1 MCEQA
6 NYLRIEDFAEQEIAM
21 SISQIEEIVTDAKV
35 ILDKA
40 EDDDRKE
47 LLLLIKDLE
56 EAQQTIFVKTA
67 DAKPFLKN
75 CQDKVRALQAAVEHE
90 NSWGEESK
98 KAFSGFERTV
108 SKLRNT
114 ILVRTQKA
122 T

>member
-1 MCEQA
+1 
-6 NYLRIEDFAEQEIAM
+6 M
-21 SISQIEEIVTDAKV
+21 SIAQLEEILTDAKV

-40 EDDDRKE
+40 EEDDRKE

-56 EAQQTIFVKTA
+56 EAKQTIFVKTA

-75 CQDKVRALQAAVEHE
+75 CQDKVRTLKTAAEYE

-98 KAFSGFERTV
+98 KAFSGFERAV

-114 ILVRTQKA
+114 ILVRTQQA

>member
-1 MCEQA
+1 
-6 NYLRIEDFAEQEIAM
+6 M
-21 SISQIEEIVTDAKV
+21 SIAQLEEILTDAKV
-35 ILDKA
+35 IMDKA
-40 EDDDRKE
+40 EEDERKE

-75 CQDKVRALQAAVEHE
+75 CQDKVRTLKAAVEHE
-90 NSWGEESK
+90 NNWGEESK
-98 KAFSGFERTV
+98 EAFSGFERAV

-114 ILVRTQKA
+114 ILVRTQRA

>member
-1 MCEQA
+1 
-6 NYLRIEDFAEQEIAM
+6 M
-21 SISQIEEIVTDAKV
+21 SIAQLEEIIADAKV
-35 ILDKA
+35 VLDKA
-40 EDDDRKE
+40 EEDDRKE

-56 EAQQTIFVKTA
+56 EAKQTIFVKTA

-75 CQDKVRALQAAVEHE
+75 CQDKVRTLKAAVEHE

-98 KAFSGFERTV
+98 AAFSGFERKV

-114 ILVRTQKA
+114 ILVRTQQA

>member
-1 MCEQA
+1 
-6 NYLRIEDFAEQEIAM
+6 M
-21 SISQIEEIVTDAKV
+21 SIAQLEEILIDAKA

-40 EDDDRKE
+40 EEDDHKE

-56 EAQQTIFVKTA
+56 EAKQTIFVKTA
-67 DAKPFLKN
+67 DAMPFLKN
-75 CQDKVRALQAAVEHE
+75 CQDTVRTLKAAVEHE

-98 KAFSGFERTV
+98 KAFSGFERKV

-114 ILVRTQKA
+114 ILVRTQRA

>member
-1 MCEQA
+1 
-6 NYLRIEDFAEQEIAM
+6 M
-21 SISQIEEIVTDAKV
+21 SIARLEEILTDAKV

-40 EDDDRKE
+40 EADDRKE

-56 EAQQTIFVKTA
+56 EAKQTIFVKTA

-75 CQDKVRALQAAVEHE
+75 CQDKARALKAAVEHE

-98 KAFSGFERTV
+98 AAFSGFERAV

-114 ILVRTQKA
+114 ILVRTQRA

>member
-1 MCEQA
+1 
-6 NYLRIEDFAEQEIAM
+6 M
-21 SISQIEEIVTDAKV
+21 SIAQLEEILTDAKV

-40 EDDDRKE
+40 EEEDRKE

-56 EAQQTIFVKTA
+56 EAQQTIFIKTA
-67 DAKPFLKN
+67 DAKPFVKN
-75 CQDKVRALQAAVEHE
+75 CQDRVRALKAAVEHE

-98 KAFSGFERTV
+98 EAFSSFERAV

-114 ILVRTQKA
+114 ILVRTQRA

>member
-1 MCEQA
+1 
-6 NYLRIEDFAEQEIAM
+6 M
-21 SISQIEEIVTDAKV
+21 SIAQLEEIITDAKV

-40 EDDDRKE
+40 EEDDRKE
-47 LLLLIKDLE
+47 LLLLIKDLG
-56 EAQQTIFVKTA
+56 EAKQTIFVKTV

-75 CQDKVRALQAAVEHE
+75 CQDKVRELKAAVEHE

-98 KAFSGFERTV
+98 AAFSGFERTV

-114 ILVRTQKA
+114 ILVRTQQA

>member
-1 MCEQA
+1 
-6 NYLRIEDFAEQEIAM
+6 M
-21 SISQIEEIVTDAKV
+21 SIAQIEEILADAGV

-40 EDDDRKE
+40 EEDDRKE

-56 EAQQTIFVKTA
+56 EAKLTIFVKTT
-67 DAKPFLKN
+67 DAEPFLKN
-75 CQDKVRALQAAVEHE
+75 CQDKVKALKAAVEHE
-90 NSWGEESK
+90 NSWGEKSK

-114 ILVRTQKA
+114 ILVRTQRA

>member
-1 MCEQA
+1 
-6 NYLRIEDFAEQEIAM
+6 M
-21 SISQIEEIVTDAKV
+21 SIAQLEEILTDAKV

-40 EDDDRKE
+40 EEDDRKE

-75 CQDKVRALQAAVEHE
+75 CQDKVRALIAAVEHE

-98 KAFSGFERTV
+98 EAFSGFERTV

-114 ILVRTQKA
+114 ILVRTQRA

>member
-1 MCEQA
+1 
-6 NYLRIEDFAEQEIAM
+6 M
-21 SISQIEEIVTDAKV
+21 SIAKLEEILTDARD

-40 EDDDRKE
+40 EEDDRKE
-47 LLLLIKDLE
+47 LLLLIKDRE
-56 EAQQTIFVKTA
+56 EAKQTIFVKTA

-75 CQDKVRALQAAVEHE
+75 CQDKVRALKAAVEHE
-90 NSWGEESK
+90 DSWGEEAK

-114 ILVRTQKA
+114 ILVRTQRA

>member
-1 MCEQA
+1 
-6 NYLRIEDFAEQEIAM
+6 M
-21 SISQIEEIVTDAKV
+21 SIAQIETIITDAKY

-40 EDDDRKE
+40 EADDRKE
-47 LLLLIKDLE
+47 LTLLIKDLE

-75 CQDKVRALQAAVEHE
+75 CQDKVRALKAAVKNE
-90 NSWGEESK
+90 NSWGEESR
-98 KAFSGFERTV
+98 KAFSDFERTV

-114 ILVRTQKA
+114 ILVRTQRA

>member
-1 MCEQA
+1 
-6 NYLRIEDFAEQEIAM
+6 M
-21 SISQIEEIVTDAKV
+21 SIAQLEEILIDAKA

-40 EDDDRKE
+40 EEDDHKE
-47 LLLLIKDLE
+47 FLLLIKDLE
-56 EAQQTIFVKTA
+56 EAKQTIFVKTA

-75 CQDKVRALQAAVEHE
+75 CQEKVRTLKAAVEYE

-98 KAFSGFERTV
+98 KAFSGFGRTV

-114 ILVRTQKA
+114 ILVRTQRA

>member
-1 MCEQA
+1 
-6 NYLRIEDFAEQEIAM
+6 M
-21 SISQIEEIVTDAKV
+21 SIAQLEEILTDAEV

-40 EDDDRKE
+40 EADDRKE

-56 EAQQTIFVKTA
+56 EAKQTIFVKTA

-75 CQDKVRALQAAVEHE
+75 CQDSARALKAAVEHE
-90 NSWGEESK
+90 NSWGDESK
-98 KAFSGFERTV
+98 EAFSGFERAV

-114 ILVRTQKA
+114 ILVRTQRA

>member
-1 MCEQA
+1 
-6 NYLRIEDFAEQEIAM
+6 M
-21 SISQIEEIVTDAKV
+21 SITQLEEILTDAKV

-40 EDDDRKE
+40 EGDDHKE

-67 DAKPFLKN
+67 DAEPYLKN
-75 CQDKVRALQAAVEHE
+75 CQEKVRALIAATEHE
-90 NSWGEESK
+90 NSWGEESQ
-98 KAFSGFERTV
+98 KAFSAFERTV

-114 ILVRTQKA
+114 ILVRTQRA

>member
-1 MCEQA
+1 
-6 NYLRIEDFAEQEIAM
+6 M
-21 SISQIEEIVTDAKV
+21 SIAQLEEILMDAKA

-40 EDDDRKE
+40 EEDDHKE

-56 EAQQTIFVKTA
+56 EAKQTIFVKTA

-75 CQDKVRALQAAVEHE
+75 CQDKVRTLKAAVEHE

-98 KAFSGFERTV
+98 KAFAGFERTV

-114 ILVRTQKA
+114 ILVRTQRA